1 MTTDQPTFKRL
12 TKEEAEAIIEARR
25 AKVKRARAELMQR
38 LADEV
43 RPALHGQLG
52 HDQVADRSAE
62 VDLAEKIIATY
73 MDGVPGGEAS
83 FAELR
88 DVLQRCAIDPR
99 LVRAVAK
106 RWLSVNE
113 AESF

>member
-88 DVLQRCAIDPR
+88 ELLLQFAIDPR
-99 LVRAVAK
+99 LVMAAVGKMMFADE
-106 RWLSVNE
+106 NE
-113 AESF
+113 

>member
-25 AKVKRARAELMQR
+25 VKVKRARAELMQR
-38 LADEV
+38 LVNEAQQ
-43 RPALHGQLG
+43 ATHGRQG
-52 HDQVADRSAE
+52 HDYVPDDRAE
-62 VDLAEKIIATY
+62 LDLAGRIIAAY
-73 MDGVPGGEAS
+73 VDDAGEAS